1 MADREDP
8 GVFLR
13 GSRFWIGY
21 YHRGEYKR
29 ESVKLVTGKNTRV
42 AAKRLLRERLRTAG
56 TAQFIGPQTERVTF
70 EAMAS
75 LYMTD
80 FRVNGR
86 RSIVDAERNVRV
98 LAEVFGTDRALDI
111 TALRIAA
118 YAEQRLA
125 DGMQPASV
133 NRELAALRRM
143 FKLAVMRGLLPTA
156 PVIVLLAEHNVRE
169 GFMEPAEF
177 EGVAGTLPPDLV
189 DPARFA
195 YTAGWRKGEV
205 ATLEWCDVSLERR
218 GELIVGGTIRL
229 RGANAKN
236 GRPRLLVLDG
246 DLLAIIVRRAA
257 ERRLDCPLVF
267 HRDGRPIGDFRKA
280 WRRACASAGVESRR
294 FHDMR
299 RSAVRNLVRAGVPE
313 RVAMAMTG
321 HKTRAVFDRYNITS
335 EADLRAAAERVS
347 AYVAERRTEA
357 PTVTP
362 LAPVR
367 RREGR

>member
-1 MADREDP
+1 MRDDP
-8 GVFLR
+8 GVFTR
-13 GSRFWIGY
+13 GNRFWIGY

-29 ESVKLVTGKNTRV
+29 ESVKLVTGLNTRP

-70 EAMAS
+70 EDLAS
-75 LYMTD
+75 LYLTD

-98 LAEVFGTDRALDI
+98 LAAVFGTDRALDI
-111 TALRIAA
+111 TAPRIAA
-118 YAEQRLA
+118 YGEQRLA

-156 PVIVLLAEHNVRE
+156 PGIALYAEHNVRE

-177 EGVAGTLPPDLV
+177 EGVAVTLPPDLV

-205 ATLEWCDVSLERR
+205 ATLEWPDVTLERR
-218 GELIVGGTIRL
+218 GEAIVGGTIRL

-236 GRPRLLVLDG
+236 GSPRVLVLDG

-280 WRRACASAGVESRR
+280 WRRACAAAGVESRR

-335 EADLRAAAERVS
+335 EADLRAAADRVS
-347 AYVAERRTEA
+347 AYVAERRTET

-362 LAPVR
+362 LAR
-367 RREGR
+367 GREAR

>member
-1 MADREDP
+1 MRGAGR
-8 GVFLR
+8 VFLR
-13 GSRFWIGY
+13 GDRFWIGY
-21 YHRGEYKR
+21 YNRGDYMR
-29 ESVKLVTGKNTRV
+29 ESVAHVTGRNTRP
-42 AAKRLLRERLRTAG
+42 AAERLLRERLRTAG

-70 EAMAS
+70 DAMAS
-75 LYMTD
+75 LYLTD

-86 RSIVDAERNVRV
+86 RSLVDAERNVRV
-98 LAEVFGTDRALDI
+98 LAQVFGTDRALDI
-111 TALRIAA
+111 TAPRIAA
-118 YAEQRLA
+118 YTEQRLA

-205 ATLEWCDVSLERR
+205 ATLEWCDVTLEYR
-218 GELIVGGTIRL
+218 GETIVGGTIRL
-229 RGANAKN
+229 RGSNSKN
-236 GRPRLLVLDG
+236 GRPRVLVLDG
-246 DLLAIIVRRAA
+246 DLLAIIVRRVAD
-257 ERRLDCPLVF
+257 RRLDCPFVF

-280 WRRACASAGVESRR
+280 WRRACGAAGVESRR

-362 LAPVR
+362 LAPAR